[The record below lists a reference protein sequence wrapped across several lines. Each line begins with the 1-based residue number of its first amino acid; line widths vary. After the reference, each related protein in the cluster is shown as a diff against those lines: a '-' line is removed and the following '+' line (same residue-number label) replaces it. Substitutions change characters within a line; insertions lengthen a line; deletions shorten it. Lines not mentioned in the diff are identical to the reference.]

1 MRWRDLIGLIGGA
14 AALPLAASAQ
24 QRAAMPVVG
33 FLGPAAEDAQRRYL
47 VGFDGPEI
55 QRCSAIFQVRRV
67 RGRAHIWASSQAV
80 ETRDK

>member
-14 AALPLAASAQ
+14 AAWPLAARAQ

-33 FLGPAAEDAQRRYL
+33 FLGPGTEDAQHRYL

-55 QRCSAIFQVRRV
+55 
-67 RGRAHIWASSQAV
+67 
-80 ETRDK
+80 